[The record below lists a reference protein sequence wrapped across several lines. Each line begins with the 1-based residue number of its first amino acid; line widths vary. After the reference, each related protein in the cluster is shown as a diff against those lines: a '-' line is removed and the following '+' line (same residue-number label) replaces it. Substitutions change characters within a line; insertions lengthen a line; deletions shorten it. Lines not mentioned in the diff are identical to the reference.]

1 MNLIKALLDSLHDGE
16 VKQVNIGLH
25 WTAVVTEVGK
35 DRRCGLASTLS
46 SNHDHHNMPDVPK
59 AGKLET
65 ISGRMLA
72 AYAQSSSSI
81 MRSVGIAAINSLLE
95 PEKFHLV
102 DQNAEQAIVEHGSGK
117 KVVLV
122 GRFPFIPRLK
132 AQLGSLFVLE
142 IDPRPGEL
150 PAASAHEV
158 IPGADVVAITGTTLI
173 NGSFERL
180 LDLCSSRAFVILLGP
195 SSPLDP
201 SLFDHGVDLICGAMV
216 ANIEQVLQ
224 AVRQGANFRQVHQAG
239 VRLTSLGRFD

>member
-1 MNLIKALLDSLHDGE
+1 
-16 VKQVNIGLH
+16 
-25 WTAVVTEVGK
+25 
-35 DRRCGLASTLS
+35 
-46 SNHDHHNMPDVPK
+46 
-59 AGKLET
+59 
-65 ISGRMLA
+65 
-72 AYAQSSSSI
+72 
-81 MRSVGIAAINSLLE
+81 
-95 PEKFHLV
+95 
-102 DQNAEQAIVEHGSGK
+102 
-117 KVVLV
+117 
-122 GRFPFIPRLK
+122 LK
-132 AQLGSLFVLE
+132 AQLGSLAVLE